1 VITPLD
7 VMVFAWL
14 IVMMGASIAAH
25 LFALGQSPPEAR
37 IERQFDWV
45 TVAFGLIYIG
55 GYALV
60 ATGIWPILSWSRWF
74 QGVSLVAVPVIW
86 VLPAWRRGLT
96 WKANR
101 AAAAQIVALA
111 QEQRSR

>member
-1 VITPLD
+1 MITPLD

-14 IVMMGASIAAH
+14 IVAMAASVAAH

-37 IERQFDWV
+37 FERRLDKI
-45 TVAFGLIYIG
+45 TIAVAAIYIG

-74 QGVSLVAVPVIW
+74 RGVSLVAVPVIW
-86 VLPAWRRGLT
+86 VLPAWRRGIQ
-96 WKANR
+96 WRANR
-101 AAAAQIVALA
+101 AAAAWIVALA

>member
-1 VITPLD
+1 MPALD

-14 IVMMGASIAAH
+14 IAMMAASIGAH
-25 LFALGQSPPEAR
+25 LFALRQSPPEAR
-37 IERQFDWV
+37 FERRLDKI
-45 TVAFGLIYIG
+45 TIAVAAIYMA
-55 GYALV
+55 GYVLV
-60 ATGIWPILSWSRWF
+60 GWGIWPILSWSRTF
-74 QGVSLVAVPVIW
+74 RGVSLVAVPVIW